1 MRIGEFAKLFSIEQH
16 TVRYYIKIGLLL
28 PESRNGQ
35 YLFDSDNV
43 RDMEFILKF
52 KSMGFSLEEIHEV
65 ISFYRISNFASQD
78 DRDALLELLLHKKAL
93 LIKKSENVAEQIE
106 KLKDGMEE
114 LRKRRNSSAMMK
126 PISYVRT
133 AGRKESMKLCPS
145 SIWILK

>member
-1 MRIGEFAKLFSIEQH
+1 M
-16 TVRYYIKIGLLL
+16 
-28 PESRNGQ
+28 
-35 YLFDSDNV
+35 
-43 RDMEFILKF
+43 
-52 KSMGFSLEEIHEV
+52 

-78 DRDALLELLLHKKAL
+78 DRDALLELLLHKKEL

-145 SIWILK
+145 SIGILK